1 MKNHADA
8 LIVSPSKRSLLWLF
22 VSERKQI
29 ALMAEEKSP
38 SRISLRLLATKLLGN
53 EVNMSYKVI
62 DEIIK
67 DAISAGEIAGAN
79 CLAKQGGKELFY
91 YQEGY
96 ADIENRKLIERDT
109 IFRLYSMTK
118 PITSA
123 AVMLLA

>member
-53 EVNMSYKVI
+53 E
-62 DEIIK
+62 
-67 DAISAGEIAGAN
+67 G
-79 CLAKQGGKELFY
+79 
-91 YQEGY
+91 
-96 ADIENRKLIERDT
+96 
-109 IFRLYSMTK
+109 
-118 PITSA
+118 
-123 AVMLLA
+123 